1 MRDPPCKYSQTM
13 GFETTHILKIQVKS
27 RNKTSWLV
35 SAGPSA
41 LHPQQENDQF
51 LTSERDEGTREAGSV
66 SLGGSLGGNAEASS
80 NLVASGM

>member
-1 MRDPPCKYSQTM
+1 M

-27 RNKTSWLV
+27 RNKTNWLV

-41 LHPQQENDQF
+41 LHPQQENGQF
-51 LTSERDEGTREAGSV
+51 LTSEREEGTAPREAGSV